1 MDGEFVDTS
10 AWVPLF
16 DADDSNHA
24 AAAAHWT
31 KLQQNRTP
39 LYTTD
44 YILDESIT
52 LARRRAGHAVAVS
65 LGTAMLSSQAI
76 SLVEVTADLR
86 GEAWLLFLKYTDKVL
101 SFTDCVS
108 FAAMHRLGLYQAFSF
123 DEDFVQVGFV
133 RRP

>member
-10 AWVPLF
+10 AWVALF

-31 KLQQNRTP
+31 KLQQTRTP
-39 LYTTD
+39 LHTTD

-65 LGTAMLSSQAI
+65 L
-76 SLVEVTADLR
+76 VEVTADLH
-86 GEAWLLFLKYTDKVL
+86 
-101 SFTDCVS
+101 S
-108 FAAMHRLGLYQAFSF
+108 
-123 DEDFVQVGFV
+123 
-133 RRP
+133 